1 MKTHK
6 LKLKLN
12 KQQYKI
18 IKDYCHYSNNLY
30 NYTLYVC
37 KGYYEQANKYIGFKQ
52 LYHEVKN
59 NENFKL
65 LPAQVAVQVVKLVD
79 KDYRSFFAL
88 LSRKNKGQYTDKVSP
103 PRFKKKWEMF
113 NLIYPK
119 QFIVVNKDSITLCLS
134 NLYKKLN
141 NIKGR
146 QSILSFKFN
155 LSNIEEIKQIIIKPY
170 NNGQYFKMFINY
182 EEVKQNV
189 QNLNKDNY
197 LSIDLGIN
205 NLATCFNSVSG
216 HSFIMNGKPLK
227 SYNRYYNKTIAK
239 LRSELKLKNKLNW
252 SKQLQNITENSYNYI
267 DNYFNQVVSK
277 ITKYCVSNDIGNIVI
292 GYNETWKTNVN
303 LGKVNNQKFI
313 YIPYFKLKQK
323 LENKCKDYGI
333 IYTQVNESYTSKCSF
348 VDNEPIKKHDTYLGK
363 RVKRGLFKTSTGL
376 LVNADVNGS
385 ANILRKVVPDTACSQ
400 GIVGLMLNPVKY
412 NYFTKLSN

>member
-113 NLIYPK
+113 NLIYPN
-119 QFIVVNKDSITLCLS
+119 QSIFILKNKSISLPLS
-134 NLYKKLN
+134 NYYKKLN
-141 NIKGR
+141 STKHG
-146 QSILSFKFN
+146 QSILSFTLN
-155 LSNIEEIKQIIIKPY
+155 LPNVKQLKQLKQVIIKPY
-170 NNGQYFKMFINY
+170 NNGQYFKMFISY
-182 EEVKQNV
+182 EEVKQNA

-197 LSIDLGIN
+197 LSLDLGIN

-252 SKQLQNITENSYNYI
+252 SKQLQNNTENRYNYI

-292 GYNETWKTNVN
+292 GYNETWKQGIN
-303 LGKVNNQKFI
+303 LGKVNNQKFTS
-313 YIPYFKLKQK
+313 IPYLLLKQK
-323 LENKCKDYGI
+323 LEGKCKDYGI
-333 IYTQVNESYTSKCSF
+333 IYTQVNES
-348 VDNEPIKKHDTYLGK
+348 
-363 RVKRGLFKTSTGL
+363 
-376 LVNADVNGS
+376 
-385 ANILRKVVPDTACSQ
+385 
-400 GIVGLMLNPVKY
+400 
-412 NYFTKLSN
+412 